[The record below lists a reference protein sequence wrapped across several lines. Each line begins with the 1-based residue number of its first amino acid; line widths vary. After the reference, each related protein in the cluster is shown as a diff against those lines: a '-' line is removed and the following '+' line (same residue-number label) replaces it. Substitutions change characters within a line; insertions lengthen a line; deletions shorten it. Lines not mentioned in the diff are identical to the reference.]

1 MERRRAEA
9 GIRRHRPVPGD
20 VAEPAVLRLGE
31 AQAPR
36 RPDGRRERDHRRA
49 VAPRGRQVAVQGR
62 APRTAAHPA
71 GREAE
76 RDLHRVRVRVR
87 GERVGGHE
95 VAHPG
100 GPAGVQDDGATSARG
115 LLAQPASQRPP
126 GAWTR
131 RSARRPRATPRAR
144 RSARDAARDQRPGQ
158 RRRSPPPRFRGGRG
172 PRRWSRGRHHFA
184 ARLEDAP
191 AGLLERPHEAVPST
205 PCAPITSTARAA
217 APAAISRPRLSGGLR
232 RTCALTRVRPGTA
245 SHVLQLNSL
254 LPRETSSGRLVR
266 QQPWC
271 RPPRSRS
278 AFSARSCP
286 LTSRPTA
293 RPNVP

>member
-9 GIRRHRPVPGD
+9 GIRRHRPVPGE

-31 AQAPR
+31 AQTSR

-49 VAPRGRQVAVQGR
+49 VPPRGRQVAVQGR

-100 GPAGVQDDGATSARG
+100 GPAGVQHDGATSARG
-115 LLAQPASQRPP
+115 LLAQPPAS
-126 GAWTR
+126 GR
-131 RSARRPRATPRAR
+131 RAHGHV
-144 RSARDAARDQRPGQ
+144 DQRAAVAQHHALGGQ
-158 RRRSPPPRFRGGRG
+158 LGMRHGINDQVNAGDRRRHGFGAVEVHDGGAAGAITSPHA
-172 PRRWSRGRHHFA
+172 SRTRQPA
-184 ARLEDAP
+184 SSNART
-191 AGLLERPHEAVPST
+191 RAVPST

-217 APAAISRPRLSGGLR
+217 VPAAISRPRLSGGLR